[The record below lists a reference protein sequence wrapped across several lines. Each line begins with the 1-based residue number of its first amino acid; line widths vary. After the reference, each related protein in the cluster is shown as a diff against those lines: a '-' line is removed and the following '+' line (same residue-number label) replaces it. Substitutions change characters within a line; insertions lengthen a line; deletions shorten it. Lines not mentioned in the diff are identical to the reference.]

1 MPSPSNANP
10 SNISPTIGDEV
21 AFSEVVRLIAASR
34 EKALQAVNTALIDL
48 YWQIGATISRKIEA
62 AEWGDGV
69 VDRLAQFI
77 ARTEPGLRGFTRRNL
92 FRMKQFYEA
101 YRGDSIVSPL
111 VAQLPWSHHLIILG
125 QSKRPEEREFYV
137 RLAIRERWSKR
148 ELERQ
153 FKTALFERAVLSPP
167 KVSPL
172 VTQTYPEA
180 LSVFRDA
187 YNVEFL
193 GLPLVHAEADLH
205 RGLLDKLKDFLIE
218 LGRDF
223 CFIGSE
229 YPLQV
234 GDRDFALDLLFFHRG
249 LNCLVAIELKV
260 GRFEPEYLGKLNFYL
275 EALDR
280 DVRKAHEQPA
290 IGVLLCASKND
301 EVVEFALSR
310 SLSPALIAEYQ
321 TQLPDKKLLQAKLHE
336 FYLQNAPDEP

>member
-1 MPSPSNANP
+1 MPSPSNPNP

-34 EKALQAVNTALIDL
+34 EKAIQAVNTALIDL

-101 YRGDSIVSPL
+101 YREDSIVSPL

-193 GLPLVHAEADLH
+193 GLPSVHAEADLH
-205 RGLLDKLKDFLIE
+205 GGLLDKLKDFLIE

-223 CFIGSE
+223 CFVGSE

-249 LNCLVAIELKV
+249 LNALVAIELKV

-280 DVRKAHEQPA
+280 DVRKTHEQPA

-336 FYLQNAPDEP
+336 FYLQNTPDEP

>member
-1 MPSPSNANP
+1 MPAPSNQNP

-34 EKALQAVNTALIDL
+34 EKAIQAVNTALIDL

-101 YRGDSIVSPL
+101 YREDSIVSPL

-193 GLPLVHAEADLH
+193 GLPSVHAEADLH
-205 RGLLDKLKDFLIE
+205 RGLRDKLKDFLIE

-223 CFIGSE
+223 CFVGSE